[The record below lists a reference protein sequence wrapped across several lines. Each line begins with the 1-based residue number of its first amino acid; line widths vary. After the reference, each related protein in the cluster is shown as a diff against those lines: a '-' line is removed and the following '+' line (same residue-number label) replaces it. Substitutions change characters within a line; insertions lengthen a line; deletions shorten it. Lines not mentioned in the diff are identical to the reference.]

1 LLVITSYMN
10 ELLSKVSIQVNEQI
24 FLKNPESSEL
34 GRRII
39 AGSIDMIEEMGF
51 EFFTFRKLAK
61 GINSTEA
68 SIYRYFES
76 KHRLLLY
83 LTSWYWGWMEYR
95 LVFNLANVHSP
106 EDRLARAIALLTD
119 QVIEDSSFTHIN
131 EMKLHRI
138 IISESSKVYLTKDV
152 DQENKEGVFAG
163 YIRLVERVSGIIL
176 EINPNYKY
184 SHMLV
189 STLIEGV
196 HHQRYFAEH
205 LPRLTDVNK
214 GQDSIPRFYKE
225 VVFKTINDLK

>member
-1 LLVITSYMN
+1 MN

>member
-1 LLVITSYMN
+1 MN

-184 SHMLV
+184 AHMLV
-189 STLIEGV
+189 STLIEGA

>member
-1 LLVITSYMN
+1 MN

-189 STLIEGV
+189 STLIEGA

-214 GQDSIPRFYKE
+214 GQDSIPRFYQE